1 MDQNE
6 LQNYLIKLA
15 ASITE
20 EDVAQDPVL
29 EEQLKALVQQ
39 LSNEPEE
46 LDPEL
51 VSQLAQIKSK
61 ADRFLQ
67 AMQMLQVPPDPQ
79 TMEKLAV
86 AMRNA
91 GLLNNGHVQ
100 SELEEQEPEEKPEED
115 DGFEEQMKNNSDSE
129 ELDIPEEEVIRSSG
143 RPE

>member
-6 LQNYLIKLA
+6 LNNYLIKLA
-15 ASITE
+15 ASITA
-20 EDVAQDPVL
+20 EDVEQDPAL
-29 EEQLKALVQQ
+29 EEQLKAIVQQ

-46 LDPEL
+46 LDPE
-51 VSQLAQIKSK
+51 VVVQLSQIKSK

-91 GLLNNGHVQ
+91 GLLNNSHVQ

-115 DGFEEQMKNNSDSE
+115 DGFEEQLKNNNDSE
-129 ELDIPEEEVIRSSG
+129 DLDIPEEEVIRSSG

>member
-20 EDVAQDPVL
+20 EDVAQDPAL
-29 EEQLKALVQQ
+29 EEQLKAIVQQ

-51 VSQLAQIKSK
+51 VQQLAQIKSK

-67 AMQMLQVPPDPQ
+67 AMQVLKVPPDPQ

-91 GLLNNGHVQ
+91 GLLNNGQAQ

-115 DGFEEQMKNNSDSE
+115 DGFEEQMENNNDSE
-129 ELDIPEEEVIRSSG
+129 DLDIPEEEVIRSSG

>member
-6 LQNYLIKLA
+6 LNEYLIKLA
-15 ASITE
+15 ASISE
-20 EDVAQDPVL
+20 NDVSQNPAL
-29 EEQLKALVQQ
+29 EEQLRALVQQ

-46 LDPEL
+46 LDPE
-51 VSQLAQIKSK
+51 VVAQLEQIKSK

-67 AMQMLQVPPDPQ
+67 AMQMLQVPPNPE
-79 TMEKLAV
+79 TMEKLAI

-91 GLLNNGHVQ
+91 GLLNNGQVQ

-115 DGFEEQMKNNSDSE
+115 DGFEEQMKNNSNSE

-143 RPE
+143 RPG